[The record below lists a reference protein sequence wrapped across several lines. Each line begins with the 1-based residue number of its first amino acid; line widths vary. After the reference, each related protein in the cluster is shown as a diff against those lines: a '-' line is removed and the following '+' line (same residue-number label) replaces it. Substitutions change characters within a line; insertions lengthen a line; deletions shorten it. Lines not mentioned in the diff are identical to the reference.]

1 MLFRDQLG
9 VLLLG
14 GDIRL
19 IIDALAF
26 IQISRQKLHSENCLE
41 IWGNAN
47 HLGMS
52 LFFNLRNFRP
62 FHELITFKNELF
74 IAQHSC
80 CAFNTR
86 PLDCISGWFNDRFL
100 QLELNLSF

>member
-41 IWGNAN
+41 NWGNAN
-47 HLGMS
+47 HLGMA

-62 FHELITFKNELF
+62 FHELTTFKNELF
-74 IAQHSC
+74 IAQHTAALSM
-80 CAFNTR
+80 
-86 PLDCISGWFNDRFL
+86 LSL
-100 QLELNLSF
+100 LNAYQVGSMIGFCN